1 MAKRKHSTALF
12 EVITKGQPY
21 AKPRERRARSGGLLA
36 TASRWFKKQL
46 PAAPQ
51 AAPVSV
57 AAPAPPIT
65 SAPPPALPAAA
76 MALSEGALTLVQT
89 PPEDSASPDI
99 HDAGAFDDSDFPPAK
114 VTMAVDHESRRIS
127 LHMTYTSAL
136 LAAAAVVVVVGLTII
151 VLQHMSRNSAL
162 LLAEKTSDKIREG
175 PAHRDVLDVPR
186 RALPSQGGTSGS
198 ESPAHIPGTRSAT
211 DNRAPVPSVAGDG
224 KRYIG
229 LNYVIVQSYPL
240 AEEKMAKEAAA
251 LLNKEGVSCTVE
263 TGVKGYLPL
272 TVVGLQGFD
281 KQSSPAFKAY
291 VQRIQ
296 QISAKSNSGNHSF
309 KAFAPVAKKWDKQD

>member
-21 AKPRERRARSGGLLA
+21 AKPRQPKARSGGLL
-36 TASRWFKKQL
+36 TAARGWFKKQVSTT
-46 PAAPQ
+46 PQ
-51 AAPVSV
+51 APPVSV
-57 AAPAPPIT
+57 AASSPPIT
-65 SAPPPALPAAA
+65 SALAPALPTAAI
-76 MALSEGALTLVQT
+76 ALPEGALTLVQT
-89 PPEDSASPDI
+89 PPEDSASPEM
-99 HDAGAFDDSDFPPAK
+99 HDSGAFDDSDFPPAK
-114 VTMAVDHESRRIS
+114 VTMALDHQSRRIS

-136 LAAAAVVVVVGLTII
+136 MAAAAVVVIVGLTII
-151 VLQHMSRNSAL
+151 VLQHTSRNSAL

-186 RALPSQGGTSGS
+186 RALASQVSTGGS
-198 ESPAHIPGTRSAT
+198 EPPATASGTHVVP

-291 VQRIQ
+291 VQKIQ
-296 QISAKSNSGNHSF
+296 QISAKANSGTHSY